1 MARASGITL
10 ETTLEADWSVW
21 PKLSKNILL
30 EAHSNSPQR
39 LHKLL
44 VRTFYWLRQGSNPWH
59 SSSSLFNGRCKR
71 SHVSPAVV
79 AAVLA
84 PSTRRLPTSGMLLG
98 LFLAAGTPPITLPDS
113 PRPVSQKYANCGSDR
128 ASVLIGFYYLR
139 SGQACL
145 WPRRISALRGR
156 RLRASLRVQRM
167 RRC

>member
-1 MARASGITL
+1 M
-10 ETTLEADWSVW
+10 
-21 PKLSKNILL
+21 
-30 EAHSNSPQR
+30 
-39 LHKLL
+39 
-44 VRTFYWLRQGSNPWH
+44 RTFYWLPQGSNPRH
-59 SSSSLFNGRCKR
+59 SSSSLFSGRCKC

-98 LFLAAGTPPITLPDS
+98 LFLAASTPPITLPDS
-113 PRPVSQKYANCGSDR
+113 PRPVSQKYANFGSDR

-156 RLRASLRVQRM
+156 RLRSCLLVQRM
-167 RRC
+167 RRCQARSGRKELSNGCWNNVVRGVEGSNLLQVNTLRASSVWL

>member
-1 MARASGITL
+1 MHLKQPWRPIDRSDRSYL
-10 ETTLEADWSVW
+10 
-21 PKLSKNILL
+21 KLYSKKHTRILL
-30 EAHSNSPQR
+30 NAQR

-44 VRTFYWLRQGSNPWH
+44 ARTFYCLHQGSNPRH
-59 SSSSLFNGRCKR
+59 SSSSLFSGRCKR

-139 SGQACL
+139 RGQACL
-145 WPRRISALRGR
+145 
-156 RLRASLRVQRM
+156 
-167 RRC
+167 